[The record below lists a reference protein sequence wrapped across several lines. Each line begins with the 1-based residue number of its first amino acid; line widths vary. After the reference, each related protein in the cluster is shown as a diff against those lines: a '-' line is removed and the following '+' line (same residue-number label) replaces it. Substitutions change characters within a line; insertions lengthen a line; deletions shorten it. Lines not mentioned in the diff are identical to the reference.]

1 MKNARDGPARL
12 HLRVCTYAG
21 PTSEWL
27 EERDVD
33 RSLLAGRRPGFID
46 AAIRRVDERLVGM
59 QNG

>member
-1 MKNARDGPARL
+1 MPS
-12 HLRVCTYAG
+12 HLR
-21 PTSEWL
+21 WL

-33 RSLLAGRRPGFID
+33 RSLLAGRGPGFID